1 MCTLRWWERALSSL
15 HEFQVNVRAAIA
27 RARVRIK
34 GTIQDPAWMIAEMII
49 PMFSIGGF
57 ILLYR
62 ALGAPAS
69 YSGFVIVGGAM
80 IAFWTNMLWGM
91 AAQFYWEKEVGNL
104 EIYFVAPISRMAILL
119 GMALGSVV
127 TMVLRVFGIVLFG
140 ILLFNVSLNIVDPI
154 AVAIIFTLT
163 LASLYSLGMVF
174 SSLYLLWGREA
185 WKLNELLVEP
195 TYFLSGFFFQIRG
208 NVVVPLVLQF
218 ASSLIPMTFGLD
230 GLRKVLIL
238 GQGLQSVLLEVS
250 VLIAFSIAL
259 FVAAHYVLGYME
271 NLAKKEGRLTLR
283 WQ

>member
-1 MCTLRWWERALSSL
+1 L
-15 HEFQVNVRAAIA
+15 HEFEVNLRAAIA
-27 RARVRIK
+27 RAHVRIK
-34 GTIQDPAWMIAEMII
+34 GTMHDPAWMVAEMII

-69 YSGFVIVGGAM
+69 YSGYVIVGGAM

-119 GMALGSVV
+119 GMALGSIV
-127 TMVLRVFGIVLFG
+127 TMLLRVFGIVIFG
-140 ILLFNVSLNIVDPI
+140 ILLFNVSLNIADPI
-154 AVAIIFTLT
+154 AVAIIFTFT

-185 WKLNELLVEP
+185 WKLNELMVEP

-208 NVVVPLVLQF
+208 NAAVPLALQF

-230 GLRKVLIL
+230 GLRKVIVL
-238 GQGLQSVLLEVS
+238 GQGIQSVLLEIS
-250 VLIAFSIAL
+250 VLVAFSLLL
-259 FVAAHYVLGYME
+259 FVAARYVLRYME

>member
-1 MCTLRWWERALSSL
+1 MSSL
-15 HEFQVNVRAAIA
+15 HEFQVNVRVAIA

-69 YSGFVIVGGAM
+69 YSGFVIVGGTM
-80 IAFWTNMLWGM
+80 IAFWTNVLWGM

-127 TMVLRVFGIVLFG
+127 TMVLRVFGIVFFG
-140 ILLFNVSLNIVDPI
+140 ILLFNVSLNIADPI
-154 AVAIIFTLT
+154 ALAIIFALT

-208 NVVVPLVLQF
+208 NAAVPLALQF
-218 ASSLIPMTFGLD
+218 ASSFIPMTFGLD
-230 GLRKVLIL
+230 GLRKVLVL

-250 VLIAFSIAL
+250 VLAAFSLAL
-259 FVAAHYVLGYME
+259 FVAAHYVLAYME